1 MPFVTEVTE
10 AATGVN
16 KVAALSPETLL
27 KKRLLK

>member
-1 MPFVTEVTE
+1 MPLASEVTE

-27 KKRLLK
+27 KKRL